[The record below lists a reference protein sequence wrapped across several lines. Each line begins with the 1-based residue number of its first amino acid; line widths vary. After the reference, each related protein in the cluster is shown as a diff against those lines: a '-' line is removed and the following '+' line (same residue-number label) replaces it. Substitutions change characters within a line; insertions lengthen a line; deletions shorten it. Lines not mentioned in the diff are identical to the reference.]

1 MSRNRKESAQDLL
14 AKYVN
19 FVMDEN
25 SSDDDENATD
35 EESNDEEKNYENEM
49 SSRAKE
55 KSEGDINSVEEE
67 DTLELDVNKSK
78 LIVKK
83 TKDKNIR
90 EVKAFV
96 SKKAKDKNKKEAE
109 ALVKKKAKD
118 LNKKEAEPAKEMSRK
133 EAEQA
138 KEMSRKEAEEAKE
151 MSRKEAEQAKEMSRK
166 EAEASFLKFHKVRR
180 TFKSDG
186 RIINDA
192 PTATEPISRP
202 QRFECEMCAKFFI
215 TEDELKNH
223 TKMAKTM
230 RWVCS
235 ASGRVAVKRKAPSDD
250 FNEIALPRK
259 KLRQMKKPKKTKKSK
274 FGQ

>member
-118 LNKKEAEPAKEMSRK
+118 LNKKEAE
-133 EAEQA
+133 
-138 KEMSRKEAEEAKE
+138 
-151 MSRKEAEQAKEMSRK
+151 QAKEMSRK

>member
-78 LIVKK
+78 LI
-83 TKDKNIR
+83 
-90 EVKAFV
+90 A
-96 SKKAKDKNKKEAE
+96 KKAKDKKTREVEALLLIKAKDKNIKEAE
-109 ALVKKKAKD
+109 DLVKKKAKD
-118 LNKKEAEPAKEMSRK
+118 LNK
-133 EAEQA
+133 
-138 KEMSRKEAEEAKE
+138 
-151 MSRKEAEQAKEMSRK
+151 KEAEQAKEMSRK

>member
-133 EAEQA
+133 EAEL
-138 KEMSRKEAEEAKE
+138 
-151 MSRKEAEQAKEMSRK
+151 AKEMSRK